1 MEQHGKKNRFPQLLS
16 SSPSFVQRDS
26 DLEWEEATKFE
37 IARDLWRK
45 FAQDLTIDRREF
57 SWLVGQEGRGPQETK
72 PQRTEGEEDY
82 RRSCTTVSER
92 SRARDV
98 RGGRRS
104 TLRPRHWPLRSGARF
119 AERARLPSKE
129 TAACRTRHYASA
141 TPTIDVVNLSF
152 LRPRGRVPSFVRHKP
167 VYSRSNQWEF
177 IITLFV
183 PRRSRTTS
191 RV

>member
-1 MEQHGKKNRFPQLLS
+1 MGGSNQIRNWTRFMEEIRARSNDR
-16 SSPSFVQRDS
+16 SPRIFVIGRP
-26 DLEWEEATKFE
+26 
-37 IARDLWRK
+37 RRK
-45 FAQDLTIDRREF
+45 
-57 SWLVGQEGRGPQETK
+57 GPQETK
-72 PQRTEGEEDY
+72 PQRTEGEENY

-183 PRRSRTTS
+183 RRRSRTTS